1 MEYSTIFFRLFNLF
15 ILVAAFIYLFKTKFL
30 GIIQNS
36 IKDKLQ
42 YLKSFQ
48 QKRQEVIQQRENL
61 DITIAQEHALMERL
75 RSNVLQWNT
84 LWQQQEDAHK
94 KSQKQIELKIQALLR
109 RQRQNRSNQII
120 QEKVVPMALN
130 NAHKEL
136 DRKFA
141 QPKQQEKYLNALF
154 DVIAK

>member
-30 GIIQNS
+30 GIIQNN
-36 IKDKLQ
+36 IKEKLQ

-48 QKRQEVIQQRENL
+48 QKRQEVIHQRENL

-94 KSQKQIELKIQALLR
+94 KCQKQIEIKIQELLR

-120 QEKVVPMALN
+120 QETVVPKALH

-136 DRKFA
+136 ERKFA
-141 QPKQQEKYLNALF
+141 QPEEQEKYLNALF
-154 DVIAK
+154 DVIAQ